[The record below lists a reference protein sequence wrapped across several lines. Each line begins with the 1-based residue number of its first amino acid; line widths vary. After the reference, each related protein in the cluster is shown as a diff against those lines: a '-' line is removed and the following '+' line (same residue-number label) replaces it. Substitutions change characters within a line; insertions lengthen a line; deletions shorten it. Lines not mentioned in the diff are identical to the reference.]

1 MPYSGSFY
9 EDFSPGETIKHSL
22 GRTVTDVDNIWFTL
36 LTCNTN
42 QIHFNTDYTRKFF
55 SGEPFRG
62 RLAVNAYLVLSIVVG
77 LSVDDTSRNGVMLG
91 EKNMRMLKPVFAG
104 DTLYSQTTILS
115 KKLSKSHKNMGIVE
129 LRTEGLNQ
137 GGDKVIE
144 FERTIMVRKKG
155 KAWG

>member
-9 EDFSPGETIKHSL
+9 EDFTPGETIKHSL

-42 QIHFNTDYTRKFF
+42 QIHFNADYARKFF
-55 SGEPFRG
+55 SGEPFGG

-91 EKNMRMLKPVFAG
+91 EKKMRMLKPVFAG

-115 KKLSKSHKNMGIVE
+115 KKLSKSHGNMGIVE
-129 LRTEGLNQ
+129 LKTHGLNQ
-137 GGDKVIE
+137 NGDRVIE
-144 FERTIMVRKKG
+144 LERTVMVRKKG
-155 KAWG
+155 KEWD